1 MSNPKGK
8 NILIVD
14 NDKDITN
21 LFKTFLE
28 YDGYKVDTLL
38 ILLMLYIHLEKLYI
52 HLEKMYMI
60 LLYLI

>member
-28 YDGYKVDTLL
+28 YDGYKVDAFTDP
-38 ILLMLYIHLEKLYI
+38 IDALYSFR
-52 HLEKMYMI
+52 KMYMI